1 MSEQTRRT
9 SKRVQGI
16 AASPPLE
23 PSKKTRDNK
32 RKDNQAAEQAP
43 TEEQRTAERPGEGA
57 EAAGSPPQAGASST
71 QTSPR
76 KKCGYNQREAD
87 QTRNR
92 RETRDGTIHTGRDSG
107 FVDRSQL
114 ENSAQ
119 EPAQPTNTQQARA
132 NRAPTIEE
140 DNSSTQGSTQ
150 SLTWDNDDLQRRT
163 QGRTRPQD
171 TRNSQPT
178 DEEEDGTTNRTGELE
193 GTHSR
198 REETDPPAEDDDDVF
213 EQEEL
218 FSPVRN
224 DENPIEEDEEDLF
237 TPVRLY

>member
-1 MSEQTRRT
+1 MNERADEKDEQTRARYH
-9 SKRVQGI
+9 SV
-16 AASPPLE
+16 PPLK

-43 TEEQRTAERPGEGA
+43 TEEQGTAERPGESA
-57 EAAGSPPQAGASST
+57 ETAGSPSQAGASST
-71 QTSPR
+71 QTNPR
-76 KKCGYNQREAD
+76 KKCGYIRREAD

-92 RETRDGTIHTGRDSG
+92 RETRDGTTHTGRDSG

-119 EPAQPTNTQQARA
+119 EPAQPTNTQQVRE

-150 SLTWDNDDLQRRT
+150 SLGWDNYDLQRRT
-163 QGRTRPQD
+163 KRRTRPQD
-171 TRNSQPT
+171 TRYSQPT
-178 DEEEDGTTNRTGELE
+178 DEEEDGTANRTGELE

-198 REETDPPAEDDDDVF
+198 REETDPTAEDDDDVF
-213 EQEEL
+213 EQKEL
-218 FSPVRN
+218 FSPARN
-224 DENPIEEDEEDLF
+224 NGNPTEEDEEDLF
-237 TPVRLY
+237 TPARL

>member
-1 MSEQTRRT
+1 MSEQTKMT

-32 RKDNQAAEQAP
+32 GKDNQAAEQAP
-43 TEEQRTAERPGEGA
+43 TREQGTAERPGEGTDP
-57 EAAGSPPQAGASST
+57 AGSPPQAGASST
-71 QTSPR
+71 QTNPR
-76 KKCGYNQREAD
+76 RKCGYNRREAD
-87 QTRNR
+87 QTRSR
-92 RETRDGTIHTGRDSG
+92 RDGTTHTGRDSG

-150 SLTWDNDDLQRRT
+150 SLAWDNYDLQRRT
-163 QGRTRPQD
+163 QGRIRPQD

-178 DEEEDGTTNRTGELE
+178 DEEEDGTANRTGEQGE
-193 GTHSR
+193 IHSR
-198 REETDPPAEDDDDVF
+198 REETDQPAEDDDDVF
-213 EQEEL
+213 EQEERI
-218 FSPVRN
+218 FSKR
-224 DENPIEEDEEDLF
+224 
-237 TPVRLY
+237 T

>member
-57 EAAGSPPQAGASST
+57 EAAGSPPQTGASST

-163 QGRTRPQD
+163 
-171 TRNSQPT
+171 
-178 DEEEDGTTNRTGELE
+178 
-193 GTHSR
+193 
-198 REETDPPAEDDDDVF
+198 
-213 EQEEL
+213 
-218 FSPVRN
+218 
-224 DENPIEEDEEDLF
+224 
-237 TPVRLY
+237 